1 ISAGRCPLIIRDLD
15 AYPQHP
21 CPIGVPTLNSE
32 EPVKVDIPWR
42 KTSSVRN
49 QAWEV
54 DRALHAAAVYVKLI
68 EWRQQ
73 ILLRDDLSDDERNL
87 IEESLGEAVEAA
99 HYLVS
104 QLRDSCSSSFGA
116 SGLDL
121 LDKLARRLSIR

>member
-1 ISAGRCPLIIRDLD
+1 M
-15 AYPQHP
+15 
-21 CPIGVPTLNSE
+21 PTLNSE